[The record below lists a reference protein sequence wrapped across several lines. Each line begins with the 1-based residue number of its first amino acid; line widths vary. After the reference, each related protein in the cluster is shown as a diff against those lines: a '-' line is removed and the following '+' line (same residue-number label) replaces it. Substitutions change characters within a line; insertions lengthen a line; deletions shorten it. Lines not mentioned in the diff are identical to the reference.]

1 MRKTVYYNTYPSAS
15 IWSSRVLKLALLT
28 NSMDPVNVRHV
39 ILCVMERKCSM
50 LTILIST
57 FLSLWYINIKQVHPQ
72 NLNQQESMTIGHW
85 LIEDGVLCLFI
96 G

>member
-1 MRKTVYYNTYPSAS
+1 MRKTVYYNTHPSAS
-15 IWSSRVLKLALLT
+15 IWSSRVLKLALLA

-72 NLNQQESMTIGHW
+72 NLYEQESMTIGQWALAH
-85 LIEDGVLCLFI
+85 
-96 G
+96 